1 MFCDQLSHIVRREL
15 TSLRGQIEAYPTEE
29 MIWELPPGITNS
41 AGTLTL
47 HLVGNLRHYIGAM
60 LGKSGYVRNRPAEFA
75 DRDVPRDELLRL
87 INQAMEDTQT
97 AFSTLADAQLD
108 DQYPIPIGGVH
119 MNIRDWMFQTLSHL
133 AYHLGQIDY
142 HRRILSGENHTVP
155 AIRPADL
162 PTAKPVED

>member
-1 MFCDQLSHIVRREL
+1 MFFEQLSRIVQREL

-29 MIWELPPGITNS
+29 MIWALPPGITNS

-87 INQAMEDTQT
+87 IDRAREEIQA
-97 AFSTLADAQLD
+97 AFAGLADARLD
-108 DQYPIPIGGVH
+108 EQYPISIGGVH
-119 MNIRDWMFQTLSHL
+119 MNTRDWMFQTLSHL

-142 HRRILSGENHTVP
+142 HRRILSGENHKVP

-162 PTAKPVED
+162 PTAKPVR